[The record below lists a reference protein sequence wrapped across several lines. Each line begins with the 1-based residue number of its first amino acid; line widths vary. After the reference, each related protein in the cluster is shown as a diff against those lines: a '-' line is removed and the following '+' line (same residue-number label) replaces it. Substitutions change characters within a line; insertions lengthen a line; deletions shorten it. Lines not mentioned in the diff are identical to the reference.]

1 MLSAIRNFFITLLS
15 ALLLLGLV
23 GYMITDFALN
33 AIDPTH
39 QGAASPSDSES
50 ESDSTP
56 PDTDSSSNPPIIQA
70 SDEGFTVL
78 LIGHDYQPD
87 VFQDYDRSDEENPTA
102 FPLPTRKASAD
113 MLVVLRVDQKTN
125 STFICNIP
133 TNAKI
138 SGMGLSKTLGS
149 LYGEYGPAYL
159 ADKVTSIIGLQVDY
173 YVSVGISGIVKL
185 IDEIGGITYSV
196 PQDMYYHDPVENFTI
211 SLRAGSQHLS
221 GEKVMQLL
229 RFNGYGDDG
238 TSRRNTA
245 VSVLKAVIEKVA
257 LDRNY
262 YDNATSVYRT
272 MVKYV
277 ETNFTQEDA
286 ARKLD
291 LMFSYNQM
299 VVSAQQ
305 YPGQTVK
312 EETIVYP
319 ETETPAISPE
329 DPDSSDTSSQPDD
342 PENPDNPENPT
353 VPTDPAVTD
362 PAESLPVAEPEIIV
376 TYYYTLDLVNGRALF
391 SAYKYQG

>member
-33 AIDPTH
+33 AMDPAH
-39 QGAASPSDSES
+39 QGTTSPSDSES
-50 ESDSTP
+50 GSESTP
-56 PDTDSSSNPPIIQA
+56 PDTDSPANPPIIQA

-133 TNAKI
+133 ANSKI
-138 SGMGLSKTLGS
+138 SDMGLSKTLGS
-149 LYGEYGPAYL
+149 LYGEHGPAYL

-173 YVSVGISGIVKL
+173 YVSVGIPGIVEL
-185 IDEIGGITYSV
+185 INEIGGITYSV
-196 PQDMYYHDPVENFTI
+196 PQDMNYYDPVENFTI
-211 SLRAGSQHLS
+211 SLRAGNQHLS
-221 GEKVMQLL
+221 GDKVMQLL

-238 TSRRNTA
+238 TARRNTA

-257 LDRNY
+257 LDRDY
-262 YDNATSVYRT
+262 YNNATSFYRA

-277 ETNFTQEDA
+277 ETNFTQKDA

-312 EETIVYP
+312 EETIIYP
-319 ETETPAISPE
+319 ETEAPDTPP
-329 DPDSSDTSSQPDD
+329 QPDD
-342 PENPDNPENPT
+342 PANPENPENPEAPENPGD
-353 VPTDPAVTD
+353 PTDPAVTD
-362 PAESLPVAEPEIIV
+362 PPESQPAVEPEIIV

-391 SAYKYQG
+391 SAYKYKG